1 MPLQKGGQKM
11 KLIREP
17 IVRLIAVTHFQ
28 KPEDLE
34 EFQIWRTDTDNEPQQ
49 LIEVSGRVC
58 YNSFSNPSG
67 RTNEQYIENLLSQQ
81 HFSIIEHAVASFYIR
96 GVSRALTH
104 ELVRHRHFS
113 YSQRSTRYVDES
125 DCGFIVPDCIAED
138 PEALKVFEEAV
149 SKAQEAYRRLCEILE
164 RKFAHV
170 EDRTLR
176 RKMVRQAARSVLPN
190 ATETALVMTGNFR
203 AWRHFIRMRA
213 SRHADPEIR
222 RLAIMILRELQKV
235 APAVFGDFQIVP
247 LPDGTEEAVPKYIG
261 E

>member
-1 MPLQKGGQKM
+1 VAA
-11 KLIREP
+11 LIREP

-28 KPEDLE
+28 KPDDLQ
-34 EFQIWRTDTDNEPQQ
+34 EFQIWQTDTDNEPQQ
-49 LIEVSGRVC
+49 LIEAAGRCC
-58 YNSFSNPSG
+58 YESWRNPSG
-67 RTNEQYIENLLSQQ
+67 RTNEQYIANLLSQG
-81 HFSIIEHAVASFYIR
+81 HMSVIEHAVASFYIR

-125 DCGFIVPDCIAED
+125 DCNFIVPDCIADD
-138 PEALKVFEEAV
+138 PEALRIFEEAV
-149 SKAQEAYRRLCEILE
+149 GRSQEAYRRLCEVLE
-164 RKFAHV
+164 RKFAGV

-203 AWRHFIRMRA
+203 AWRHFIRLRA
-213 SRHADPEIR
+213 SRYADPEIR
-222 RLAIMILRELQKV
+222 KLAIMILRELQRV
-235 APAVFGDFQIVP
+235 APAIFGDFQIVP